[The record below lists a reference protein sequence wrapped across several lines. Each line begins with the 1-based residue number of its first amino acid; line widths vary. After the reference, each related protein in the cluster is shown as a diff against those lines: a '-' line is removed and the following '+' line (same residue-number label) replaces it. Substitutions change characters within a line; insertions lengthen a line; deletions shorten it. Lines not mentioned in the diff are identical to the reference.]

1 MLLNIQLSR
10 YMMFRKEIILIFII
24 IVFLFFSTKYST
36 ISIENI
42 KISNVYLLSCI
53 SDGDKLTINNVN
65 GNNLIGNV
73 FIKNENDIPFGK
85 YTLVF
90 EVKYKKGRYIYGD
103 ILEIKYGKL
112 NCLRLKI
119 ESLINNNI
127 DDIGCQGLVKAII
140 LSKKSDILVEDKEM
154 FKNLGLMSF
163 ISISGLHIY
172 ILISLIRSMLI
183 NIFERMKLNILIVIV
198 LSLYS
203 AIICFPISVL
213 RSYIMYISSIVY
225 KKIEDRFLI
234 SIVFVLGLNIYDV
247 LNPSFIFSYLSVFI
261 LIYMF
266 PNIDLLQIETFKKN
280 ILKSIIFQI
289 MLMPFQYYFLHQIGI
304 LFFLSNIII
313 APFFTLFIFLSFLT
327 MVLSFIHIY
336 ILNSLLVQVYMGL
349 KNVCLLI
356 SKIPFISINV
366 NNVSIFIFV
375 LFIILDFLVFIRVYE
390 IKLKND

>member
-1 MLLNIQLSR
+1 
-10 YMMFRKEIILIFII
+10 MMFRKEIILIFII

-36 ISIENI
+36 IKIEDI

-103 ILEIKYGKL
+103 ILEIRYGKL
-112 NCLRLKI
+112 NYLRLKI

-172 ILISLIRSMLI
+172 ILISLIRSVLI

-304 LFFLSNIII
+304 LFFLSDIIL
-313 APFFTLFIFLSFLT
+313 APFFTLFIFFSFLT
-327 MVLSFIHIY
+327 MLLNFIHIY

-349 KNVCLLI
+349 KNVCLVI

-366 NNVSIFIFV
+366 NNVSIFIFI
-375 LFIILDFLVFIRVYE
+375 LFIILDFLVFIRIYE
-390 IKLKND
+390 IKLKNN

>member
-1 MLLNIQLSR
+1 
-10 YMMFRKEIILIFII
+10 MMFRKEIILIFII
-24 IVFLFFSTKYST
+24 IIFLFFSTKYST
-36 ISIENI
+36 ISIEDI

-103 ILEIKYGKL
+103 ILEIRYGKL

-140 LSKKSDILVEDKEM
+140 LSKKSDILVEDKEI

-172 ILISLIRSMLI
+172 ILISLIRTMLI
-183 NIFERMKLNILIVIV
+183 NVFERMKLNILIIIV

-213 RSYIMYISSIVY
+213 RSYIMYISSLVY

-234 SIVFVLGLNIYDV
+234 SILFILGLNIYDV

-327 MVLSFIHIY
+327 MLLNFIHIY

-390 IKLKND
+390 IKLKNN

>member
-1 MLLNIQLSR
+1 
-10 YMMFRKEIILIFII
+10 MMFRKEIILIFII

-36 ISIENI
+36 ISIKDI

-73 FIKNENDIPFGK
+73 FIKNENDIQFGK

-103 ILEIKYGKL
+103 ILEIRYGKL
-112 NCLRLKI
+112 NYLRLKI

-304 LFFLSNIII
+304 LFFLSNIIL

-327 MVLSFIHIY
+327 MLLNFIHIY

-349 KNVCLLI
+349 KNICILI

-390 IKLKND
+390 IKLKNN

>member
-1 MLLNIQLSR
+1 
-10 YMMFRKEIILIFII
+10 MMFRKEIILIFII

-36 ISIENI
+36 ISIEDI

-103 ILEIKYGKL
+103 ILEIRYGKL
-112 NCLRLKI
+112 NYLRLKI

-127 DDIGCQGLVKAII
+127 DNIGCQGLVKAII

-304 LFFLSNIII
+304 LFFLSNIIL
-313 APFFTLFIFLSFLT
+313 APFFTLFIFLSFLI
-327 MVLSFIHIY
+327 MLLSFIHIY
-336 ILNSLLVQVYMGL
+336 ILNSLLVQVYIGL

-390 IKLKND
+390 IKLKNN

>member
-1 MLLNIQLSR
+1 
-10 YMMFRKEIILIFII
+10 MMFRKEIILIFII

-36 ISIENI
+36 ISIEDI

-73 FIKNENDIPFGK
+73 FIKNENDIQFGK

-103 ILEIKYGKL
+103 ILEIRYGKL
-112 NCLRLKI
+112 NYLRLKI

-127 DDIGCQGLVKAII
+127 DNIGCQGLVKAII

-247 LNPSFIFSYLSVFI
+247 LNPSFIFSYLSIFI
-261 LIYMF
+261 IIYMF

-313 APFFTLFIFLSFLT
+313 ATFFTLFIFLSFLT
-327 MVLSFIHIY
+327 MLLNFIHIY
-336 ILNSLLVQVYMGL
+336 ILNSLLVQVYIGL

-375 LFIILDFLVFIRVYE
+375 LFIILDFFVFIRVYE
-390 IKLKND
+390 IKLKNN

>member
-1 MLLNIQLSR
+1 
-10 YMMFRKEIILIFII
+10 MMYKSGIILIIFFII
-24 IVFLFFSTKYST
+24 SLFFCTKFTT
-36 ISIENI
+36 ISIEDI
-42 KISNVYLLSCI
+42 KISNIYILNCI
-53 SDGDKLTINNVN
+53 ADGNKLTVNKVN
-65 GNNLIGNV
+65 GNNLVGNI
-73 FIKNENDIPFGK
+73 FIKNENELSFGK
-85 YTLVF
+85 YILVF
-90 EVKYKKGRYIYGD
+90 EVKSKKNRYISGN
-103 ILEIKYGKL
+103 ILEIRYGKL

-154 FKNLGLMSF
+154 FKNIGLMSF

-172 ILISLIRSMLI
+172 ILISLIRNMFV
-183 NIFERMKLNILIVIV
+183 NIIEKTKLNILIIC
-198 LSLYS
+198 LLTIYS
-203 AIICFPISVL
+203 TVICFPISVL

-304 LFFLSNIII
+304 LFFLSNIIL

-327 MVLSFIHIY
+327 MLLNFIHIY
-336 ILNSLLVQVYMGL
+336 ILNSLLVQVYIGL

-390 IKLKND
+390 MKLKNN

>member
-1 MLLNIQLSR
+1 
-10 YMMFRKEIILIFII
+10 MMFRKEIILIFII

-36 ISIENI
+36 ISIEDI

-103 ILEIKYGKL
+103 ILEIRYGKL
-112 NCLRLKI
+112 NYLRLKI

-172 ILISLIRSMLI
+172 ILISLIRSVLI
-183 NIFERMKLNILIVIV
+183 NIFERMKLNILIIIV

-234 SIVFVLGLNIYDV
+234 SIIFVLGLNIYDV

-304 LFFLSNIII
+304 LFFLSNIIL

-327 MVLSFIHIY
+327 MLLSFIHIY

-390 IKLKND
+390 IKLKNN